1 MVKVQVEKAFIGPNL
16 HFISSRSANRSKSVR
31 MYVGIDLREN
41 LRQPDGARRFSRKF
55 RRKRKLHLLV
65 KRKKVVSYVYV
76 YVYVYVWTY
85 DL

>member
-1 MVKVQVEKAFIGPNL
+1 
-16 HFISSRSANRSKSVR
+16 

-41 LRQPDGARRFSRKF
+41 LRQPDGARRFSRTF